1 MSHRWDAPLAT
12 AVADGGDTGREN
24 SPSLPAPTVFHGPG
38 SGDDTITYGLVA
50 RVALNRPGFGFR
62 IEHDLPPGV
71 DLVSAKPRATVV
83 GEHLIWQIGR
93 VDPGQELRLE
103 IVVRPQ
109 PGTELKPDDIA
120 TFTGTYS
127 QNLYFQAPVVRSRL
141 TARLSGPAKIEP
153 GDFAEFVLDVVN
165 IGSFVANDVLATV
178 TLPPEFDHP
187 DGPAFSFNLGSIK
200 RGEYCRV
207 TVPAEAVRLG
217 QPIVRATVAGA
228 DGREAIVEFTTR
240 VAGS

>member
-1 MSHRWDAPLAT
+1 MSQLWDATLAT
-12 AVADGGDTGREN
+12 AVADAGDPGRTQQA
-24 SPSLPAPTVFHGPG
+24 SLPAPTIFSGPAT
-38 SGDDTITYGLVA
+38 GDDTITYGLVA

-93 VDPGQELRLE
+93 VDPGQEVRLE

-109 PGTELKPDDIA
+109 PGTELNPEDVA

-141 TARLSGPAKIEP
+141 TARLSGPAKCEL
-153 GDFAEFVLDVVN
+153 GESTAFVLDVVN
-165 IGSFVANDVLATV
+165 IGSWVANDVQASL

-187 DGPAFSFNLGSIK
+187 EGPVFSFNLGSIK
-200 RGEYCRV
+200 RGEYRRV
-207 TVPAEAVRLG
+207 TVPAEAVRAG
-217 QPIVRATVAGA
+217 QPTVRAIVTGA
-228 DGREAIVEFTTR
+228 DGREAVVEFQAR
-240 VAGS
+240 VNVN